1 MYKKLIFKKTIL
13 TLFLL
18 FSCSNTNIY
27 ASSSL
32 SVDNN
37 PEINTLGGSGM
48 DSLSKIIQTKD
59 KGFLVVGGST
69 SPDYIFENK
78 GLKDAIIIKYDRNG
92 NQQWVSSFGGS
103 NGDSFSDVAEMDDG
117 SIIAVGYSNSADA
130 GFDHKGGND
139 GIIVK
144 YNRNGNQQWVR
155 SFGGSAWDVFYG
167 VAKTSDGKLV
177 VAGESESQ
185 DAGFENQYQYNSNGI
200 IAKYDL
206 EGNQE
211 WFRNNNEA
219 GIFVS
224 ILESSNKDLIL
235 VSNDDDGGYSGL
247 YKYNKD
253 GNLVWGGPIEEYG
266 AADLSD
272 VVEVDGGFIAVG
284 SYNAMMTG
292 SFGIFGFI
300 VHYNNNGNIEAS
312 KSIGYSFMENYS
324 SIIQTHDGGILVTGS
339 GINLEEGV
347 FDALLIKYDK
357 DFIQEWTK
365 TICVPGS
372 ENNSLTSVIETSG
385 DFIAVGSVTTLKPD
399 DMLIV
404 KVEKDKT
411 TEEVAVDNALAT
423 LDLDDISDA
432 RNLVNQ
438 MDESIEKDRLNE
450 RLNSIFPNIASV
462 SKETVS
468 ANADI
473 YIVPKNTLSLSLDT
487 NSVTFDDIS
496 GTEDAEKKSAIN
508 ITVSSSLPYDLN
520 AYMPSRISNSD
531 GSSVMD
537 MEVLNI
543 KETSENNYKRFVNT
557 TDKII
562 LKENNQGGS
571 DLTHSIDLRLH
582 MNRVYKTDVYKAV
595 IKFEAEQK

>member
-27 ASSSL
+27 ASSNL

-48 DSLSKIIQTKD
+48 DSLRKIIQTKD
-59 KGFLVVGGST
+59 KGFLVVGHST
-69 SPDYIFENK
+69 SVDYFFDNN
-78 GLKDAIIIKYDRNG
+78 GSSDAIIIKYDKSG
-92 NQQWVSSFGGS
+92 NQQWAKNFGGS
-103 NGDSFSDVAEMDDG
+103 NSDSFSDVAEMDDG
-117 SIIAVGYSNSADA
+117 SIIAVGYSHSADA

-144 YNRNGNQQWVR
+144 YNRNGNQQWVK
-155 SFGGSAWDVFYG
+155 SFGGSDWDKFIG
-167 VAKTSDGKLV
+167 VTKTSDGKF
-177 VAGESESQ
+177 VAVGESESQ
-185 DAGFENQYQYNSNGI
+185 DAGFENPYLHSSHAI

-206 EGNQE
+206 EGNRD
-211 WFRNNNEA
+211 WFKANLEA

-224 ILESSNKDLIL
+224 VLESSNKDLIL

-253 GNLVWGGPIEEYG
+253 GDLVWGEPIVEYG
-266 AADLSD
+266 AIDLED
-272 VVEVDGGFIAVG
+272 VVEVDGGFITIG
-284 SYNAMMTG
+284 TFNALMTG
-292 SFGIFGFI
+292 SLAMPGFI
-300 VHYNNNGNIEAS
+300 VKYNNDGSIEWS
-312 KSIGYSFMENYS
+312 KHVGLSPMEAYS
-324 SIIQTHDGGILVTGS
+324 SIIKTSDKGFLMVGTSV
-339 GINLEEGV
+339 NLDEFVSEG
-347 FDALLIKYDK
+347 ALIKYDK
-357 DFIQEWTK
+357 NFAQEWTK
-365 TICVPGS
+365 TISIAGA
-372 ENNSLTSVIETSG
+372 ENIGFSSVIETSG
-385 DFIAVGSVTTLKPD
+385 DFIAVGSVTTLRPD
-399 DMLIV
+399 DILLTKIN
-404 KVEKDKT
+404 KDKT
-411 TEEVAVDNALAT
+411 IEEVAVDNALAT
-423 LDLDDISDA
+423 LDLNDISDA

-438 MDESIEKDRLNE
+438 MDESIEKDRLHDM
-450 RLNSIFPNIASV
+450 LNSIFPNVASV

-496 GTEDAEKKSAIN
+496 ATEDTEKKSAIN

-537 MEVLNI
+537 MDVLNI
-543 KETSENNYKRFVNT
+543 KESSENDYKIFANT

-562 LKENNQGGS
+562 LKGNNQGGS
-571 DLTHSIDLRLH
+571 DVNHSIDLKLH
-582 MNRVYKTDVYKAV
+582 MNKNYKTDVYRAV